1 MWAPSV
7 RAARPAWEGTAAGL
21 SPLGFK
27 PVPAVFGC
35 RFGCVHSLQRTFS
48 DLLLLLLLLLDRPV
62 TWAEFLKESAIY
74 ILAARPNSTAMHIR
88 LPL

>member
-1 MWAPSV
+1 MLFWMK
-7 RAARPAWEGTAAGL
+7 G
-21 SPLGFK
+21 GFK
-27 PVPAVFGC
+27 TPLFAQLAEDLAAF
-35 RFGCVHSLQRTFS
+35 FDF
-48 DLLLLLLLLLDRPV
+48 LLLLLLLLLFDRPA